1 MTNKNPSTGVAPRSQ
16 FHFSDGR
23 CCRMLRLTPARFTGR
38 RESGQF
44 HFSGNGVNQDLT
56 AFLCDHNGVRRQV
69 LTFKPLGCCSNRHQ
83 RHFGSR
89 FSAEH

>member
-44 HFSGNGVNQDLT
+44 HFSGNGVVQVT
-56 AFLCDHNGVRRQV
+56 SGVAPTVPCDMPVIWNHASFRGADHHS
-69 LTFKPLGCCSNRHQ
+69 LYGIPLLSI
-83 RHFGSR
+83 
-89 FSAEH
+89 